1 MANIAHI
8 GKTAGRGAFFDF
20 GGTIGAEESVVTASG
35 PRAPYGIRNPAL
47 TWGSGSQ
54 SAGVVGTVA
63 QTVRVTGGRSSNER

>member
-8 GKTAGRGAFFDF
+8 GKTAGGDVFFGF

-35 PRAPYGIRNPAL
+35 PRAPYGMRIRAL

-54 SAGVVGTVA
+54 SARTVGTVA